1 MPSIKENKK
10 SKSQRHV
17 IFIVYVVSSYKNFT
31 QKIDEKREKNGGIE
45 SDKKINKKKVQ
56 AKQR

>member
-31 QKIDEKREKNGGIE
+31 QKIVEKKRRMEE
-45 SDKKINKKKVQ
+45 SRDKKINKKKVQ
-56 AKQR
+56 AKKK